1 MANDKQSWT
10 GRLYR
15 LLLRVLPFD
24 FRADFGRDMEQT
36 FRDQAVDAERREG
49 KIGLLRLWMKTL
61 AGIFRVAP
69 GEHWQMLR
77 QDTRYALRMMGKNLG
92 FTAVAVITLAL
103 GVGANTA
110 IFSVIHG
117 TLLQPL
123 PYAQGDQLV
132 ILRQQALK
140 AGIADLT
147 FSVQEI
153 NDYREQNHTLSQLA
167 EYHTM
172 AFTLLGGD
180 EAERVQTGVVSASF
194 FDMFGVKPILGRTFV
209 PADGQ
214 PGAPP
219 VLVLSYEYWRQQ
231 QHGDPAIVGKTFRM
245 NDKLHTVVGVLP
257 PVPQY
262 PDQND
267 VYMPVSACPFRSRP
281 QFIANREARM
291 MRLFGRLKSGVTE
304 QESRA
309 DLAAIASGLQQT
321 YPKAY
326 PADAGF
332 TAVSASL
339 KGELTRQA
347 RPTLFVL
354 LGAAGFVLLIACA
367 NVANFSLAL
376 VSEREREL
384 LVRAALGAGR
394 GRLLRQL
401 LTESLLMGL
410 LAGAAG
416 LLLASGS
423 LKLLAEF
430 AARLTPRARE
440 ISIDGPVLLF
450 ALLAA
455 VVTSML
461 AGSALAF
468 SPREQLSSGLKEWNA
483 QSTRG
488 GRRKRVRNVLI
499 VLQVAFS
506 FVLLIGA
513 GLMVRSLVKLQKVDP
528 GFVPQRVLTMG
539 INLNWSKYSTPQSRR
554 ALGQNI
560 LEKVQALPGVLSA
573 AVSSSFPLDPDNI
586 AMGPMMQ
593 DFRIE
598 GRPLRESETPPL
610 AAARASSPDYFRTL
624 GIPLMAGRTFTP
636 ADREAAP
643 AVVIVN
649 QSLARHRWQG
659 ESPIGRRVSF
669 DAGKNWATVVGIV
682 ADTREFSLNEQ
693 PGDEIYLPID
703 QNPAVGSLVVRTV
716 ADPMWLANQV
726 RAVVHDSDP
735 ETAVTNLETLAQA
748 RSDTLK
754 PPRLTANLLGL
765 FAALALIIAA
775 TGIGG
780 ILVLS
785 VNQRVHEIGIRL
797 ALGAEPRDVL
807 RMVIKQGM
815 TLVLTGLGIG
825 LLASLWI
832 APPLRTLLFEVTPT
846 DPLTFVGVFAVLAL
860 AALVAC
866 YIPARRATRIDPLVA
881 LRYE

>member
-1 MANDKQSWT
+1 MANEKQSRT
-10 GRLYR
+10 SRLFR
-15 LLLRVLPFD
+15 LLLRVFPFD
-24 FRADFGRDMEQT
+24 FRADFGRDMERT
-36 FRDQAVDAERREG
+36 FRDQAADAEKQDG
-49 KIGLLRLWMKTL
+49 KIGLLRLWAETL
-61 AGIFRVAP
+61 ADIFRVAP

-77 QDTRYALRMMGKNLG
+77 QDTRYALRMMRKNLG

-110 IFSVIHG
+110 IFSLIHG

-132 ILRQQALK
+132 ILRQTAPK

-153 NDYREQNHTLSQLA
+153 NDYRQQNHTLSQLA

-172 AFTLLGGD
+172 VFTLLGGD
-180 EAERVQTGVVSASF
+180 QAERVQTGVVSASF

-209 PADGQ
+209 PSDEQ

-219 VLVLSYEYWRQQ
+219 VLVLSYEYWRQE
-231 QHGDPAIVGKTFRM
+231 QHGDPAIVGKTFKM

-262 PDQND
+262 PNQND
-267 VYMPVSACPFRSRP
+267 VYMPVSACPFRSAP
-281 QFIANREARM
+281 KFIANREARM
-291 MRLFGRLKSGVTE
+291 MSLFGRLKPGVTE
-304 QESRA
+304 QQSRA
-309 DLAAIASGLQQT
+309 DLAAIASGIQQA

-326 PADAGF
+326 PADAGY
-332 TAVSASL
+332 TAVSTSL

-367 NVANFSLAL
+367 NVANFSLAR

-394 GRLLRQL
+394 ARLLRQL
-401 LTESLLMGL
+401 LTESLLMGI
-410 LAGAAG
+410 LAGVGG

-423 LKLLAEF
+423 LKLLVEF

-440 ISIDGPVLLF
+440 ITIDGPVLLF

-455 VVTSML
+455 VGTSVV

-468 SPREQLSSGLKEWNA
+468 SPREQLSSGLKEWSA
-483 QSTRG
+483 QSSLG
-488 GRRKRVRNVLI
+488 GRRKRIRNALI

-506 FVLLIGA
+506 VVLLVGA
-513 GLMVRSLVKLQKVDP
+513 GLMVRSLIKLQSVDP
-528 GFVPQRVLTMG
+528 GFMPQRVLTMG
-539 INLNWSKYSTPQSRR
+539 IALNWSKYNTPQLRR
-554 ALGQNI
+554 EAGQSI
-560 LEKVQALPGVLSA
+560 LEKAQALPGVLSA

-598 GRPLRESETPPL
+598 GKPVRESETPPL
-610 AAARASSPDYFRTL
+610 AAARAASPDYFKTL
-624 GIPLMAGRTFTP
+624 GVPLIAGRLFTP
-636 ADREAAP
+636 GDRDEAP
-643 AVVIVN
+643 RVVAIN
-649 QSLARHRWQG
+649 QSLARHRWPG
-659 ESPIGRRVSF
+659 ENPIGRRVSF
-669 DAGKNWATVVGIV
+669 DGGKSWAEVVGIV
-682 ADTREFSLNEQ
+682 GDTREFSLNEQ

-703 QNPAVGSLVVRTV
+703 QNPAVGSLLLRTV
-716 ADPMWLANQV
+716 ADPMWLANRV
-726 RAVVHDSDP
+726 RGAVHDSDP
-735 ETAVTNLETLAQA
+735 ETAITNLETLEQA

-765 FAALALIIAA
+765 FAALALVIAA

-797 ALGAEPRDVL
+797 ALGAEPGDVL

-815 TLVLTGLGIG
+815 TLVVAGLGIG

-832 APPLRTLLFEVTPT
+832 APPLRTLLFDVTPT
-846 DPLTFVGVFAVLAL
+846 DPVTFAGVFAVLAL